1 MSSIH
6 RLAPGLCLEEGAAC
20 CLLLVCTSPCLGS
33 LVVSPGSFFPF
44 PSPGDLSP
52 CGSESGP
59 VQRRAQHTGPSRAAG
74 LVLQHS
80 QRRLLVRRAGSLL
93 VGGEA
98 HTAFIFVACV
108 TWMPPGEMM
117 LSDWSL
123 QLFLHRSLGVCGW
136 APPLSEGPA
145 GLGVPLSLPMQGGSL
160 GAPHRHLQ
168 HHRADRDCS
177 VLRDTLSSLG
187 MFGVF

>member
-33 LVVSPGSFFPF
+33 LVVSPGSSPF
-44 PSPGDLSP
+44 PSPGDLFP

-59 VQRRAQHTGPSRAAG
+59 VQRWAQHTGPSGAAG

-108 TWMPPGEMM
+108 TWMPPGEMI

-123 QLFLHRSLGVCGW
+123 QLFLHRSLDVCG
-136 APPLSEGPA
+136 
-145 GLGVPLSLPMQGGSL
+145 
-160 GAPHRHLQ
+160 
-168 HHRADRDCS
+168 
-177 VLRDTLSSLG
+177 
-187 MFGVF
+187 